1 MPPKYQAKVRQA
13 IDANIEPTTVAR
25 SGRLVLKTPAGTVG
39 LADSRGKL
47 SAAGE
52 FYFRT
57 SGRAKPNNLGFDK
70 ATPLRK
76 DGPREFVVYRDG
88 SEKLARTW
96 NGSDFKYTRAGKDYF
111 SETKQEYLVSIPV
124 KIAGRNKKTGKEK
137 RAA

>member
-1 MPPKYQAKVRQA
+1 MPPKYQAKVRSA
-13 IDANIEPTTVAR
+13 IDANVKPTTVAR

-47 SAAGE
+47 SAAGR
-52 FYFRT
+52 FYFRST
-57 SGRAKPNNLGFDK
+57 GTPPPNNLGFDQD
-70 ATPLRK
+70 TPLRK

-111 SETKQEYLVSIPV
+111 SETKQEYIVSIPV
-124 KIAGRNKKTGKEK
+124 KIVVPPDTTILV
-137 RAA
+137 